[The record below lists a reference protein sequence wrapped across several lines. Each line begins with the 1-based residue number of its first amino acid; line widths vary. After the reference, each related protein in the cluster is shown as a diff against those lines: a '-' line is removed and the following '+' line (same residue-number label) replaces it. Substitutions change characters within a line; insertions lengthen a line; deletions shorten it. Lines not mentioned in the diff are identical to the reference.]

1 MNKMIEWM
9 TGNKVA
15 ANLLMFAFIVG
26 GIIKMGDIKQEVF
39 PEIDLNRVKISVS
52 YPGASPSEIEEG
64 IILKIEENIS
74 SVDGVTSVDSTAY
87 EGFGTVVVEIEDG
100 EDVDL
105 ALQDIK
111 STVDRITTFPEDAE
125 EPDISKVLN
134 LKEVISVAVYG
145 DMSEKSLR
153 QRAEEI
159 KDELLSMDGI
169 TQVELGGVKDYEI
182 SVEVPERNLRKYN
195 LTIDSLSSKI
205 SRSSLD
211 LPGGN
216 IKTAGGEILL
226 RTKERK
232 YTKAEY
238 EDIIILASDNGTQVR
253 LGDIA
258 IVTDGFEE
266 SDLISQFDGKPAAMV
281 KVFRVSNQKPI
292 EISKVVNSYV
302 DKKVG
307 TLPPTVKLTTWND
320 TSELYKSRMDLL
332 KKNAFIGLFLVLII
346 LGVFLELKLAFWV
359 MLGIP
364 ISFFGALFFIPM
376 FDVSINMISL
386 FAFILALG
394 ILVDDAIIV
403 GENIFEYRQ
412 QGLPAYE
419 AALKGVKEVAVPVCF
434 SIFTTVAAFLPLAF
448 VTGVMG
454 KFMRAIPV
462 VVISLL
468 LVSLVECL
476 FVLPAHLSTEKK
488 EKSGRK
494 NIFTM
499 INDFRMKFFERRFN
513 AFAETTFKKAV
524 TITSANRYITFAC
537 AVFLLLFTIG
547 LVKGGVIKFTFMPE
561 VDGDKISVSLQM
573 PPGTLAKD
581 TAAIADMITRK
592 GLEIVK
598 EIDSEMPEQ
607 KSILRN
613 IYAIT
618 GGSLGAGG
626 PTGNSGGTT
635 DSNLAEVV
643 LYLSKSE
650 ERTITTGDVKKRWRE
665 AVGDIP
671 GTEIL
676 SYSTNLVH
684 MGANID
690 YQLAHKDYR
699 VLESVS
705 DKIKTALSGY
715 PGIRDI
721 EDNFSPGKK
730 ELKFQLTKAARSAG
744 LTETDIARQIRSAFY
759 GAEALSLQMG
769 RNEVKVMVKYPEN
782 DRRTMKDLYNMRIR
796 TPDGG
801 EMPVADAAKIT
812 ESRGFS
818 EIIRVDSKRVI
829 NVSAGVDSTT
839 GNADDIIADMNEM
852 VIQPLL
858 AETPGLTYSMSGENK
873 EKQDSMQSMAKGFK
887 MALFAIFALLAI
899 PFRSYIQPLI
909 IMGAIPFG
917 LVGAVFGHI
926 LMGYNLSML
935 SIFGVIALS
944 GVVVNDS
951 LIMVDKINRNRRE
964 EGMSVKQAVVNAGVR
979 RLRPILLTSLTTFF
993 GLMPMILETSVQAQF
1008 LVPMAISLG
1017 CGIMFATMITLVL
1030 IPSMYMITEDIK
1042 ALFGQTE

>member
-15 ANLLMFAFIVG
+15 ANLLMMAFIVG
-26 GIIKMGDIKQEVF
+26 GIIRMGDIKQEVF

-64 IILKIEENIS
+64 IIFKIEENIS
-74 SVDGVTSVDSTAY
+74 SVDGVSSVDSTAY
-87 EGFGTVVVEIEDG
+87 EGFGTVIAEIEDG

-111 STVDRITTFPEDAE
+111 STVDRISTFPEDAE

-134 LKEVISVAVYG
+134 LKEVISVIVSG

-159 KDELLSMDGI
+159 KDELLVFDGI

-182 SVEVPERNLRKYN
+182 SVEVPEKNLRKYN
-195 LTIDSLSSKI
+195 LTIDSLAAKI
-205 SRSSLD
+205 RQSSLD

-216 IKTAGGEILL
+216 IKTSGGEILL

-232 YTKAEY
+232 YTKSEY
-238 EDIIILASDNGTQVR
+238 DDIIIIASDNGTQVR

-258 IVTDGFEE
+258 VVTDGFKE
-266 SDLISQFDGKPAAMV
+266 SDLISKLDGKTAVMV

-292 EISKVVNSYV
+292 EISKVVNRYV
-302 DKKVG
+302 DKKIQ
-307 TLPPTVKLTTWND
+307 TLPDSVTLVTWND

-332 KKNAFIGLFLVLII
+332 TKNAFIGLFLVLII
-346 LGVFLELKLAFWV
+346 LGIFLEIKLAFWV

-364 ISFFGALFFIPM
+364 ISFFGALFFIPL

-412 QGLPAYE
+412 QGLPAFE

-434 SIFTTVAAFLPLAF
+434 SILTTVAAFMPLAY
-448 VTGVMG
+448 VSGVMG

-476 FVLPAHLSTEKK
+476 FVLPAHLSSEKK
-488 EKSGRK
+488 SKAGKK
-494 NIFTM
+494 NLFTM
-499 INDFRMKFFERRFN
+499 INDFRLKFERRFN
-513 AFAETTFKKAV
+513 LFSETTFKKV
-524 TITSANRYITFAC
+524 VGITSANRYITFAC
-537 AVFLLLFTIG
+537 GIFLLLFTIG

-561 VDGDKISVSLQM
+561 VDGDKISVNLQM

-581 TAAIADMITRK
+581 TAAIADMITRA

-598 EIDSEMPEQ
+598 GIDSEMPEKQ
-607 KSILRN
+607 SILRN

-635 DSNLAEVV
+635 DSNVAEVV
-643 LYLSKSE
+643 LYLTKSE
-650 ERTITTGDVKKRWRE
+650 ERSISTAEVKKRWRKK
-665 AVGDIP
+665 VGDIP
-671 GTEIL
+671 GSDIFTF
-676 SYSTNLVH
+676 STNLVH

-699 VLESVS
+699 VLEAVS
-705 DKIKTALSGY
+705 EKIKGALAGY

-721 EDNFSPGKK
+721 EDNFAEGKK
-730 ELKFQLTKAARSAG
+730 ELKFELTKAARSAG
-744 LTETDIARQIRSAFY
+744 LTEIDIARQIRSAFY
-759 GAEALSLQMG
+759 GSEALSLQMG
-769 RNEVKVMVKYPEN
+769 RNEVDVMVKYPEA

-796 TPDGG
+796 TPVGG
-801 EMPVADAAKIT
+801 EMPVMDAARIT

-829 NVSAGVDSTT
+829 NVSASVDSAI
-839 GNADDIIADMNEM
+839 GNADEIIADMREN
-852 VIQPLL
+852 IIKPLL
-858 AETPGLTYSMSGENK
+858 TETQGLTYSMSGENK
-873 EKQDSMQSMAKGFK
+873 EKQDSMQSMAKGFQL
-887 MALFAIFALLAI
+887 ALFMIYALLAI

-964 EGMSVKQAVVNAGVR
+964 EGMPTELAVINAGAR

-993 GLMPMILETSVQAQF
+993 GLSPMILETSVQAQF

-1017 CGIMFATMITLVL
+1017 CGIMFATLITLVL
-1030 IPSMYMITEDIK
+1030 IPSMHMITEDIK
-1042 ALFGQTE
+1042 NMFGMAD